1 MERGIGPMP
10 LSDLPPGRTAVVA
23 SLDLP
28 HDVQDH
34 LMHLGFL
41 PEAMVK
47 SLRRAPAGDPT
58 VYRIE
63 STEIALRAETARHI
77 QVRALAEE
85 SL

>member
-1 MERGIGPMP
+1 MP
-10 LSDLPPGRTAVVA
+10 LSDLPPGRAAIVA

-41 PEAMVK
+41 PEATVE

-63 STEIALRAETARHI
+63 GAEIALRAETARHI
-77 QVRALAEE
+77 AVHALTGEV
-85 SL
+85 L